1 MVGIINLFSKK
12 ILFGFAAL
20 LLILASCSENPSITG
35 YNLVGPSDSLVVT
48 KFDSILDSSFTY
60 TKKIIQTENLG
71 TTRRILVGNY
81 EDVKSYA
88 LIRFLIGLSTELKE
102 AVKNSNA
109 TIASAKLNLY
119 PVYRFGDSTLN
130 SFSMEIREIKTPWNE
145 YTFTIDSL
153 LSDRYLISDEN
164 ISLNNL
170 DQDSIYYCEL
180 NPAAVLD
187 WFKAIADDS
196 LSDLQGIL
204 ISPTNSTN
212 YIKGFASLNSY
223 FDKDP
228 IVLEVVVNY
237 NSKTDTLKYYAN
249 ADLHVIKKENSIS
262 QDNQYIVV
270 QSGIKQKS
278 FLYFDISKVPQRS
291 IVNSAYLRMYL
302 DSLKSNFG
310 TSFQDSL
317 LILYVTDSTNISID
331 SSTAMILTRTPY
343 GYYEGNISY
352 FVQKWID
359 NNTNRGL
366 LLNSRDPDGGLERFE
381 FYGPDYF
388 IREKRPQLIIN
399 YSYIK

>member
-1 MVGIINLFSKK
+1 MFSIK
-12 ILFGFAAL
+12 ILSLLVAL
-20 LLILASCSENPSITG
+20 LLIFASCSENPSITG
-35 YNLVGPSDSLVVT
+35 YNLVSPSDSLVVT
-48 KFDSILDSSFTY
+48 KFNSVLDSSFSY
-60 TKKIIQTENLG
+60 TKKIIQKENLG
-71 TTRRILVGNY
+71 TTRRILIGNY
-81 EDVKSYA
+81 EDIKAHA
-88 LIRFLIGLSTELKE
+88 LIRFLIGLSSELKE

-109 TIASAKLNLY
+109 TISSAKLMLY
-119 PVYRFGDSTLN
+119 PVYKYGDSTLN
-130 SFSMEIREIKTPWNE
+130 SFSMEIREINTYWNE

-153 LSDRYLISDEN
+153 LSNKYSISEEN

-180 NPAAVLD
+180 NPTAILN
-187 WFKAIADDS
+187 WFKAVADDS
-196 LSDLQGIL
+196 LSDPQGIL
-204 ISPTNSTN
+204 ISPSSSTN
-212 YIKGFASLNSY
+212 YIKGFASLNSF

-237 NSKTDTLKYYAN
+237 NSKTDTLKYYAS
-249 ADLHVIKKENSIS
+249 ADLHVIKKENPITQNN
-262 QDNQYIVV
+262 QDVVV

-291 IVNSAYLRMYL
+291 LVNSAYLRLYL
-302 DSLKSNFG
+302 DSLRSNFG

-317 LILYVTDSTNISID
+317 YIHYIIDSSNISID
-331 SSTAMILTRTPY
+331 SATTMILTRTPY

-352 FVQKWID
+352 FVQKWVD

-366 LLNSRDPDGGLERFE
+366 LLNIRDPDGGMERFE
-381 FYGPDYF
+381 FYGPEYF

>member
-1 MVGIINLFSKK
+1 MFSKK
-12 ILFGFAAL
+12 NLPVLAAF

-35 YNLVGPSDSLVVT
+35 YNLISPSDSLVIT
-48 KFDSILDSSFTY
+48 KFNSVLDSSFSY
-60 TKKIIQTENLG
+60 TKKIIQKENLG

-81 EDVKSYA
+81 EDIKSYA

-109 TIASAKLNLY
+109 TVSSAKLMLY
-119 PVYRFGDSTLN
+119 PVYKYGDSTLN
-130 SFSMEIREIKTPWNE
+130 SFSMEIREINTYWNE

-153 LSDRYLISDEN
+153 LSNRYLISDEN
-164 ISLNNL
+164 ISISNL

-180 NPAAVLD
+180 NPTAILN
-187 WFKAIADDS
+187 WFKAVADDS
-196 LSDLQGIL
+196 LSDPQGIL
-204 ISPTNSTN
+204 ISPSSSTN
-212 YIKGFASLNSY
+212 YIKGFASLNSF

-228 IVLEVVVNY
+228 IVLEIVVNY
-237 NSKTDTLKYYAN
+237 DSKTDTLKFYAN
-249 ADLHVIKKENSIS
+249 ADLHVIKKDNPIW
-262 QDNQYIVV
+262 QDNQYVVV

-291 IVNSAYLRMYL
+291 LVNSAYLRLYL

-317 LILYVTDSTNISID
+317 LIFYVTDSSKISID
-331 SSTAMILTRTPY
+331 SATAMILTRTPY

-359 NNTNRGL
+359 SNTNRGL
-366 LLNSRDPDGGLERFE
+366 LLNTRDPDGGLELFE
-381 FYGPDYF
+381 FYGPEYF

>member
-1 MVGIINLFSKK
+1 MVRIVNLLSKK
-12 ILFGFAAL
+12 ILFGLVAL

-35 YNLVGPSDSLVVT
+35 YNLVSPSDSLVVT
-48 KFDSILDSSFTY
+48 KFDSILDSSYTY
-60 TKKIIQTENLG
+60 TKKVIQKENMG
-71 TTRRILVGNY
+71 STRRILVGNY
-81 EDVKSYA
+81 EDIKSFA

-109 TIASAKLNLY
+109 TVSAAKLTLY
-119 PVYRFGDSTLN
+119 PVYRYGDSTSN
-130 SFSMEIREIKTPWNE
+130 SFSMEIREIKTYWSE

-153 LSDRYLISDEN
+153 LSNLISDEN
-164 ISLNNL
+164 ISINNL

-180 NPAAVLD
+180 NPEAVLN
-187 WFKAIADDS
+187 WFKALVDDS
-196 LSDLQGIL
+196 LSDPQGIL
-204 ISPTNSTN
+204 ISPTSSTN
-212 YIKGFASLNSY
+212 YIRGFASLNSF

-237 NSKTDTLKYYAN
+237 NSKTDTLKYYAS
-249 ADLHVIKKENSIS
+249 ADLHVIKKENPIL
-262 QDNQYIVV
+262 QNNQYLVV

-278 FLYFDISKVPQRS
+278 YLYFDISKVPQRS
-291 IVNSAYLRMYL
+291 IVISAYLRLYL

-317 LILYVTDSTNISID
+317 LILYVTDSSNISID

-343 GYYEGNISY
+343 GYYEGNLSN

-359 NNTNRGL
+359 NNSNRGL
-366 LLNSRDPDGGLERFE
+366 LLNTRDPDGGLERFE
-381 FYGPDYF
+381 FFGPEF
-388 IREKRPQLIIN
+388 SIREKRPQLIIN